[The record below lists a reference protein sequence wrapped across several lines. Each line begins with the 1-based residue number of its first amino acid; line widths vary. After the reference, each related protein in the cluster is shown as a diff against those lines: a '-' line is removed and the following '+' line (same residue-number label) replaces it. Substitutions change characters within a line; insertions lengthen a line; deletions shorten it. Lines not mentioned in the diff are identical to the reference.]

1 MTQTINQYKQSNY
14 QNSLSACPSCSGNG
28 NYQYSEVYLTNLCV
42 CDNGWLG
49 ICCDVQQT
57 DSAQLESLQLSVLNE
72 MSQVSMSL
80 TTTSESL
87 PYLNSILSIMSTVSI
102 TYSVVSSTMSL
113 ISKLIA
119 QDFNA
124 KAPAHVFD
132 PQKMQVAAQI
142 IDICMQY
149 IFRVDCNNELET
161 SRALYDSS
169 IKCLNQLGVL
179 QLWGK
184 AADSKSYTLNT
195 TDFILFSARV
205 PPNNLAGFTI
215 QEPNLPKIVLSG
227 SSSGSLGSEPV
238 DIQAVF
244 WVNNLLA
251 CPQTQKADNTP
262 PVVSVAVNTKDSTE
276 SSSYSSNVAATISY
290 PVTAGQTYSNCSNSA
305 CAPKLNG
312 GYYECS
318 CPKLDSL
325 SSTKTL
331 NIFQKSN
338 LSKLA
343 EAAALLTYQYLSSW
357 VFWILWGLIFWLL
370 ITLTCIK
377 GRIVKPLRYT
387 SALPLQLKNKTH
399 HNKNNPSGSQIV
411 RARRTLPENIRN
423 FKLDMN
429 PFKTFIHALKVNNYI
444 LLLTRLIC
452 NTLVRARFHISLLL
466 RRRYVPKSPSSNTP
480 ICQNSHFDGFIVN
493 IQ

>member
-28 NYQYSEVYLTNLCV
+28 NFQYSEVYLTNLCM

-72 MSQVSMSL
+72 MSQVPMSL

-87 PYLNSILSIMSTVSI
+87 PYLNSILSIVSTVPV

-113 ISKLIA
+113 VSKLIA
-119 QDFNA
+119 QDFNV

-149 IFRVDCNNELET
+149 IFRVDCNNELAT

-184 AADSKSYTLNT
+184 AADSKPYTLNT

-205 PPNNLAGFTI
+205 PPSNLAGFTI

-227 SSSGSLGSEPV
+227 SSSGSSGSDPV

-244 WVNNLLA
+244 WVYNLLA

-305 CAPKLNG
+305 CTPKLNG

-357 VFWILWGLIFWLL
+357 VFWILWGMIVWLL
-370 ITLTCIK
+370 ISLTCIK
-377 GRIVKPLRYT
+377 ARIVKPLRYST
-387 SALPLQLKNKTH
+387 SLPPGSSLKNL
-399 HNKNNPSGSQIV
+399 NNNTTAKSLNTTVAVHTTTEHVLSNNRV
-411 RARRTLPENIRN
+411 RRSLPTNLRN
-423 FKLDMN
+423 FKVEMN
-429 PFKTFIHALKVNNYI
+429 LFRTFFYGLKVKSIHYHLLCSLFVYNNPVWTC
-444 LLLTRLIC
+444 LHLPLFL
-452 NTLVRARFHISLLL
+452 
-466 RRRYVPKSPSSNTP
+466 
-480 ICQNSHFDGFIVN
+480 
-493 IQ
+493 